1 MALKVF
7 LTKAGGGC
15 KVELNGKDISDEIAG
30 IAIVRHAK
38 DVTKV
43 YLEMSIQ
50 QVELETDEEV
60 AEFEEVTSIADH
72 YRRWQRVED

>member
-15 KVELNGKDISDEIAG
+15 KVELNGKDISDEVAE
-30 IAIVRHAK
+30 IAIVRHAE
-38 DVTKV
+38 DETTV
-43 YLEMSIQ
+43 YLKMVAQ

-60 AEFEEVTSIADH
+60 TEFKDVTSVADH
-72 YRRWQRVED
+72 YRIWQRES

>member
-15 KVELNGKDISDEIAG
+15 KVELNGKDISNEVAG
-30 IAIVRHAK
+30 IVIVRHAE

-50 QVELETDEEV
+50 QIELETDEEV
-60 AEFEEVTSIADH
+60 TEFKEVTSIAD
-72 YRRWQRVED
+72 YYQRWQRVEG